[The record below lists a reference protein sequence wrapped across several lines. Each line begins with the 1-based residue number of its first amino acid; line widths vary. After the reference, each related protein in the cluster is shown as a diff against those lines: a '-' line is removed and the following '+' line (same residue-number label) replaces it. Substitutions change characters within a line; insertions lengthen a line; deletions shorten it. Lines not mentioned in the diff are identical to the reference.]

1 MPTSAKPGSK
11 CVLKVGDGAGP
22 EVFTTIAEVKGVRG
36 PSLSGG
42 VVDVTSFDS
51 AGVREFAPTL
61 RDAGTVSFNCNYIPN
76 GAGTGHQ
83 KLLTDLLNGT
93 SRNLRLEFQFSPT
106 VILAFSGII
115 TGAEIGAELEQ
126 AVSLSVT
133 IKVTGWPTWT

>member
-11 CVLKVGDGAGP
+11 CVLKVGDGGGS
-22 EVFTTIAEVKGVRG
+22 EVFAAIAEVKGVRG

-51 AGVREFAPTL
+51 AGVREFVATL
-61 RDAGTVSFNCNYIPN
+61 RDAGTLSFTANYIPN
-76 GAGTGHQ
+76 GSGTGHQ
-83 KLLTDLLNGT
+83 SLITDLYNGT
-93 SRNLRLEFQFSPT
+93 KRNFRLEFQFSPT

-126 AVSLSVT
+126 AVSLSIT